1 MPKTGMVL
9 SIPVTPLFPPLF
21 EDMAIAGESV
31 DASSAV

>member
-1 MPKTGMVL
+1 MPKTGMDKT
-9 SIPVTPLFPPLF
+9 IPVSPLFPPLF